1 VVVHVDGGARGN
13 PGPSAV
19 AAVASDGSGR
29 ELAERAA
36 YIGETTNNV
45 AEYRAVLLGLQLARD
60 LEAEEVSV
68 VNDSELVSR
77 QIEGRYKVKNAGL
90 KPLHRQA
97 MEELRGFGDW
107 SVTSVR
113 RESNERADQLVNEEL
128 DRRGSR
134 RG

>member
-1 VVVHVDGGARGN
+1 
-13 PGPSAV
+13 
-19 AAVASDGSGR
+19 
-29 ELAERAA
+29 
-36 YIGETTNNV
+36 
-45 AEYRAVLLGLQLARD
+45 
-60 LEAEEVSV
+60 
-68 VNDSELVSR
+68 
-77 QIEGRYKVKNAGL
+77 
-90 KPLHRQA
+90 